1 MKIFKALGSGCH
13 RSLKVWKGILIFWFI
28 SLSLVSLV
36 ALPVKGIMKTGFG
49 QSAITGKLL
58 NGLDVEVLSD
68 LGPVYKSLTHSF
80 SAGLLLLLLL
90 WLLINAFLTGGL
102 FNSLKSNDEKFSAG
116 EFFRASA
123 RNFIPFMA
131 ITLIISAIL
140 LLLALILIV
149 LPLGGVAS
157 PDNQNESVPWMILII
172 SVSFYVIISQ
182 VFVLVA
188 DYARAWQVKN
198 EKPACFRALGFGFSR
213 SFRRF
218 LSSFPMMLIIWLVQT
233 LFVVLVFKII
243 GNSKPATSIGVFG
256 LFLLSQLMFYIR
268 IFLKAWRY
276 GSVTALKELNDPYPG
291 PETTATILS

>member
-36 ALPVKGIMKTGFG
+36 AFPMKGIMKTGFG

-58 NGLDVEVLSD
+58 NGIDVEVLSD
-68 LGPVYKSLTHSF
+68 LGAVYKSLTHSF

-102 FNSLKSNDEKFSAG
+102 FNSLKSNDEKFSAV

-123 RNFIPFMA
+123 RYFLPFMV

-140 LLLALILIV
+140 ILLALILIV
-149 LPLGGVAS
+149 IPMGGVAS
-157 PDNQNESVPWMILII
+157 PDNPNESVPWLILII
-172 SVSFYVIISQ
+172 SVSFYILISQ

-198 EKPACFRALGFGFSR
+198 EKPAFLRALGFGFSR
-213 SFRRF
+213 TFRRF
-218 LSSFPMMLIIWLVQT
+218 FSSFPMMLIIWIIQA
-233 LFVVLVFKII
+233 LFVFLVLKVI
-243 GNSKPATSIGVFG
+243 GNWKPVSGIGIIG
-256 LFLLSQLMFYIR
+256 LFLLSQFLFYMR
-268 IFLKAWRY
+268 LSLKVWRY
-276 GSVTALKELNDPYPG
+276 GSVTSLKEMNDPL
-291 PETTATILS
+291 TVLDTSVTN

>member
-13 RSLKVWKGILIFWFI
+13 RSLKVWKGVLIFWFI

-36 ALPVKGIMKTGFG
+36 ALPFKAIMKTGLG

-58 NGLDVEVLSD
+58 NGIDVEVLSD

-90 WLLINAFLTGGL
+90 WLLVNAFLTGGL
-102 FNSLKSNDEKFSAG
+102 FNSLKSKEEKFSAG

-123 RNFIPFMA
+123 RNFLSFMG
-131 ITLIISAIL
+131 ITLSISAIM

-149 LPLGGVAS
+149 IPMGGVAS
-157 PDNQNESVPWMILII
+157 PDNPNESVPWLILII
-172 SVSFYVIISQ
+172 SFSFYVLISQ
-182 VFVLVA
+182 VFVIIA
-188 DYARAWQVKN
+188 DYARAWQVRN

-213 SFRRF
+213 SFRKFR
-218 LSSFPMMLIIWLVQT
+218 SSFPMMLIIWLVQT

-243 GNSKPATSIGVFG
+243 GNLKPATSIGVFG
-256 LFLLSQLMFYIR
+256 FFLLSQLMFYIR
-268 IFLKAWRY
+268 IFLKVWRY
-276 GSVTALKELNDPYPG
+276 GSVTSLKELNDPSG
-291 PETTATILS
+291 VPENTAIILS

>member
-1 MKIFKALGSGCH
+1 M
-13 RSLKVWKGILIFWFI
+13 
-28 SLSLVSLV
+28 
-36 ALPVKGIMKTGFG
+36 KGIMKTGFG

-58 NGLDVEVLSD
+58 NGIDVEVLSD
-68 LGPVYKSLTHSF
+68 LGAVYKSLTHSF

-123 RNFIPFMA
+123 RYFLPFMV

-140 LLLALILIV
+140 ILLALILIV
-149 LPLGGVAS
+149 IPMGGVAS
-157 PDNQNESVPWMILII
+157 PDNPNESVPWLILII
-172 SVSFYVIISQ
+172 SVSLYILISQ

-233 LFVVLVFKII
+233 MFVLLVLKVI
-243 GNSKPATSIGVFG
+243 GNWKPASGFGVFG
-256 LFLLSQLMFYIR
+256 LFLLSQVLLYIR
-268 IFLKAWRY
+268 FLLKAWRY
-276 GSVTALKELNDPYPG
+276 GSVTSLKELNDPLPSS
-291 PETTATILS
+291 EATVNI

>member
-36 ALPVKGIMKTGFG
+36 ALPMKGIMKTGLG

-58 NGLDVEVLSD
+58 KGIDVEVLSD
-68 LGPVYKSLTHSF
+68 LGGVYKSLTHSF

-123 RNFIPFMA
+123 RNFLPFVV

-140 LLLALILIV
+140 ILLALLLIV
-149 LPLGGVAS
+149 IPMGGVAS
-157 PDNQNESVPWMILII
+157 PDNPNESVPWLILII
-172 SVSFYVIISQ
+172 SVSFYILISQ

-233 LFVVLVFKII
+233 MFVVLVFKII
-243 GNSKPATSIGVFG
+243 GNWKPASGFGVFG
-256 LFLLSQLMFYIR
+256 LFLLSQVLLYIR
-268 IFLKAWRY
+268 FLLKAWRY
-276 GSVTALKELNDPYPG
+276 GSVTSLKELNDPLPVSD
-291 PETTATILS
+291 PANII

>member
-36 ALPVKGIMKTGFG
+36 AFPMKGIMKTGFG
-49 QSAITGKLL
+49 QSAITGRLL
-58 NGLDVEVLSD
+58 NGIDVEVLSD
-68 LGPVYKSLTHSF
+68 LGAVYKSLTHSF

-102 FNSLKSNDEKFSAG
+102 FNSLKSNDEKFSAA
-116 EFFRASA
+116 EFFRTSA
-123 RNFIPFMA
+123 RYFLPFMV

-140 LLLALILIV
+140 ILLALILIV
-149 LPLGGVAS
+149 IPMGGVAS
-157 PDNQNESVPWMILII
+157 PDNPNESVPWLIMII
-172 SVSFYVIISQ
+172 SISFYILVSQ
-182 VFVLVA
+182 IFVLVA

-213 SFRRF
+213 TFRRL

-233 LFVVLVFKII
+233 MFVLLVLKVI
-243 GNSKPATSIGVFG
+243 GNWKPASGFGVFG
-256 LFLLSQLMFYIR
+256 LFLLSQVLLYIR
-268 IFLKAWRY
+268 FLLKAWRY
-276 GSVTALKELNDPYPG
+276 GSVTSLKELNDPLPVSD
-291 PETTATILS
+291 PANII